1 MKNKLLKNMNLYFKK
16 SKFFL
21 LLIFIVKFIACT
33 NNNEK
38 DLNGNN
44 FKTIKIGEQIWM
56 AENLKTNKFQNG
68 DLILEAKNEND
79 WIKACQK
86 KQPVWSQYKNNAKN
100 GEKYGK
106 LYNYYAV
113 IDNRGLAPLNWRIPS
128 WEDWSLL
135 TVHSLGGECAASPK
149 IKSKNGWI
157 YENGSNSSGFN
168 ALPAGYLIAG
178 GKYSGIGEDTRWWT
192 STECDSSQG
201 IVGWF
206 LFSDCVDILCSDS
219 NIYIDGYS
227 IRCIKNK

>member
-1 MKNKLLKNMNLYFKK
+1 
-16 SKFFL
+16 
-21 LLIFIVKFIACT
+21 
-33 NNNEK
+33 
-38 DLNGNN
+38 
-44 FKTIKIGEQIWM
+44 M
-56 AENLKTNKFQNG
+56 AENLKINKFQNG

-149 IKSKNGWI
+149 IKSKNGWK
-157 YENGSNSSGFN
+157 YENGSNS
-168 ALPAGYLIAG
+168 
-178 GKYSGIGEDTRWWT
+178 
-192 STECDSSQG
+192 
-201 IVGWF
+201 
-206 LFSDCVDILCSDS
+206 
-219 NIYIDGYS
+219 
-227 IRCIKNK
+227 